1 MKLEDF
7 LVLLSFVLSFIS
19 IFLFIDSIFANEQL
33 NIEIHGLK
41 SITQEEFLYLLDL
54 KEKEKID
61 EDKITEGIK
70 RIFLKDIFENIV
82 IEKDNNTIR
91 IEVSEKPIVKSINFT
106 GNQYVNDKYLKQFIT
121 FKIKDRL
128 KNAELKR
135 SANNIEAA
143 LRKKGLVENKVT
155 FKTECNTE
163 NCDITFIINEGK
175 PLIIKSIHWKGDIDE
190 NVHNFLDVALGDPF
204 DQTVI
209 EEFIKK
215 TKKYFE
221 KQGIIGSN
229 ITYSFRNGELLI
241 DLTRGT
247 AIEIELLGVDVLS
260 KKDLLNIIQA
270 YLKENIND
278 NIIKDII
285 NSLIS
290 FYRINGFIDVKVYP
304 LLEKQGNTMKVV
316 FIINEGR
323 RKIIEET
330 EVIFSNN
337 TQLEKKEIMQLI
349 INSTNSPFNPDELEN
364 DKKRIEDYLKTK
376 GYYYAKIYQTEVKE
390 ENEKIKVIFRI
401 NEGAQIK
408 IKNLNMEVANN
419 VLKDKV
425 IEILKE
431 FQNIIFY
438 DAVFLE
444 IRRKIYDIYQRE
456 GYADVIV
463 DGYYEVKNND
473 ADIFIHINPGDKKYF
488 GKSIILG
495 NRKTKT
501 KFIYERLIQKEN
513 QPYNPY
519 VIENERLALYK
530 TGLFSRV
537 DITTQKEKDYI
548 DVIYNFEES
557 PAGAFE
563 FGFGYGEYEK
573 AKGFIELSYIN
584 LFGMN
589 KQIFS
594 RIELSKIEKRSS
606 LVYVDPWLWKDLIFK
621 TSLSFENIEVKN
633 IDTKNILYK
642 LKRLGTSIG
651 FEKKFLENFRAELT
665 YEATYSKTWDV
676 LPEIVISDQDIGKI
690 FISGVKASLIY
701 DNRDNP
707 FDPKRGWL
715 AGISSKLSSEFLGS
729 ELNFLKT
736 SFYFN
741 KYTEI
746 LKGLVLAISIRAGWA
761 WLYGSTNDLPISERY
776 FLGGRDSVRG
786 YAQNTLGP
794 KNNEQP
800 TGGNAFIMGNLEL
813 RTSLGKNFFIVNF
826 LDAGNLWKRVG
837 DVDPSNLKYTTGI
850 GLRYKTPVGPLRV
863 DYGYKLNRERNES
876 RGEIHFSIGH
886 AF

>member
-1 MKLEDF
+1 MKLEDS

-19 IFLFIDSIFANEQL
+19 IFIFIDSIFADEQL

-61 EDKITEGIK
+61 KDKITEGIK
-70 RIFLKDIFENIV
+70 RLFLRDIFENIV
-82 IEKDNNTIR
+82 IEKNNNIVK
-91 IEVSEKPIVKSINFT
+91 IDVSEKPIIKSIKFE
-106 GNQYVNDKYLKQFIT
+106 GNQYVNDKFLRQFVT
-121 FKIKDRL
+121 FKIKDKL
-128 KNAELKR
+128 KSIELKK
-135 SANNIEAA
+135 SVSNIEEA
-143 LRKKGLVENKVT
+143 LRKKGFIENKVT
-155 FKTECNTE
+155 SKTDCNKE
-163 NCDITFIINEGK
+163 NCNITFIINEGK
-175 PLIIKSIHWKGDIDE
+175 PLIVKKITWEGDRDE
-190 NVHNFLDVALGDPF
+190 DIHNFLNFSIGDPF
-204 DQTVI
+204 DQTII

-215 TKKYFE
+215 TKKYYE

-241 DLTRGT
+241 DLKRGT
-247 AIEIELLGVDVLS
+247 AIEIELLGVDALS

-270 YLKENIND
+270 YLKENVND

-304 LLEKQGNTMKVV
+304 LLEKQGSTIKVI
-316 FIINEGR
+316 FIINEGK

-330 EVIFSNN
+330 ELIFSNN
-337 TQLEKKEIMQLI
+337 IQIEKKDIMQLI

-390 ENEKIKVIFRI
+390 EDEKVKIIFRI
-401 NEGAQIK
+401 NEGEKIK
-408 IKNLNMEVANN
+408 IKNLKMEVSNN
-419 VLKDKV
+419 ILKDKV
-425 IEILKE
+425 IEMLKE

-438 DAVFLE
+438 DSVFLE
-444 IRRKIYDIYQRE
+444 IKRKIYDIYQRE

-473 ADIFIHINPGDKKYF
+473 VNIFININTGDKKYF

-495 NRKTKT
+495 SRKTKT

-519 VIENERLALYK
+519 IIENERLALYK

-537 DITTQKEKDYI
+537 DITTEKENNHI

-563 FGFGYGEYEK
+563 FGFGYGEYERT
-573 AKGFIELSYIN
+573 KGFIELSYIN

-621 TSLSFENIEVKN
+621 TSLNFENIEVKN

-642 LKRLGTSIG
+642 LKRLGASIG
-651 FEKKFLENFRAELT
+651 FEKKFLENFKAELI

-676 LPEIVISDQDIGKI
+676 MPEIVISDQDIGKI

-746 LKGLVLAISIRAGWA
+746 FRGLVLAISIRAGWA

-876 RGEIHFSIGH
+876 HGEIHFSIGH